1 MQRLFSPLLA
11 LFVLSRLV
19 AQDPSFVHEFGAPG
33 ARGSFRA
40 SFDDRGAGLFFL
52 QTMDHFT
59 APAAAKKAPGEL
71 VADDYMLLVF
81 AGADYSFLLREADT
95 KLFGEDPS
103 TARWQRQTGPDF
115 VRFELQ
121 GQNGLRLSKT
131 FRHRPAERGLLL
143 ELELQHGGS
152 EALPVQQAAFV
163 LSGPALVNRTEPA
176 LFGTSSW
183 AIAAATGG
191 DAAHLGASADG
202 KLQQLP
208 FAAGQELSMA
218 GSSNRFFGGF
228 VFPLDDGARRAV
240 TQVDVESLPR
250 SDDPGLQV
258 KARSMPRTLLRLN
271 LPVPAPGG
279 MSKAA
284 FGVYLGPK
292 SFAVFDESPEHAR
305 FLPILDVDLEPP
317 CCGSIVVPGGK
328 FMATTLVRLLEFFHG
343 LFGVWGLAI
352 MVLTVLVRGCLA
364 PLNFRMQKS
373 MRAYGKRMAEVRPKL
388 DKLREKH
395 QDDPKALQQAMIAF
409 QREHKLM
416 PPLGGCLPIFMTMP
430 IYIGLFTALRTAY
443 DLRHQ
448 GFLFMQDL
456 SAPDGLFDLPFWP
469 HLFNVLP
476 LVWIA
481 LMLVLQS
488 RMPLPSD
495 PQQRQMQQI
504 MRYMP
509 LMFGVLLYNYASGLM
524 VYMVTSMVWTFGESA
539 VIKKVLGPID
549 PDAAAMAP
557 APVM

>member
-33 ARGSFRA
+33 SRGSFRA

-59 APAAAKKAPGEL
+59 APAAAKKAAGEL

-143 ELELQHGGS
+143 ELELQHGGA

-343 LFGVWGLAI
+343 LFGVWGLSI